1 MSVRLENAA
10 VQKEAEP
17 EPEPWRYSRRGEL
30 LPDHCLDCGAAML
43 GPYCTRCGQK
53 NEPEHRSLWQLVK
66 DAVGPAVL
74 LESKLWRT
82 LGTLL
87 GRPGALSE
95 AYTEG
100 KRSRYI
106 RPLRLYFWVSVLFF
120 SMLALRPAH
129 VAAVKVAPERTVN
142 LRFAPELQRRLR
154 EKLEPFKDPPA
165 QGQQPAIAGEP
176 GQGRTLA
183 VERLRN
189 EFISRL
195 PKALFLLLPI
205 FALLLRGLWRNRP
218 YVDHLVFALHA
229 HTVLFIG
236 LAVGTIRWGPV
247 ELLGVLAPVAWFLP
261 AVHRF
266 YRSGWVETVVKAVL
280 LGLVYFALV
289 LAVVLVTTMV
299 ALLGT

>member
-1 MSVRLENAA
+1 LENAA
-10 VQKEAEP
+10 VQKEA

-30 LPDHCLDCGAAML
+30 LPDHCLDCGAAMR
-43 GPYCTRCGQK
+43 GPYCGSCGQK

-120 SMLALRPAH
+120 SILALRPAS
-129 VAAVKVAPERTVN
+129 VGTFKVDPKDKIH
-142 LRFAPELQRRLR
+142 LRFAPGLEKRLQ
-154 EKLEPFKDPPA
+154 EKLDPLKEPAAEDRARAPA
-165 QGQQPAIAGEP
+165 DERGAS
-176 GQGRTLA
+176 GRA
-183 VERLRN
+183 VAMERLRN
-189 EFISRL
+189 EFISRM
-195 PKALFLLLPI
+195 PKALFLLLPV
-205 FALLLRGLWRNRP
+205 FALLLRGLWRTRP
-218 YVDHLVFALHA
+218 YVDQLVFALHA

-236 LAVGTIRWGPV
+236 LGIGLIRWGPV
-247 ELLGVLAPVAWFLP
+247 ETVGVVAPVVWFLP

-266 YRSGWVETVVKAVL
+266 YRIGWVETVLKAVL
-280 LGLVYFALV
+280 LAIVYFALV
-289 LAVVLVTTMV
+289 LFVLIATSMV

>member
-1 MSVRLENAA
+1 MENAA
-10 VQKEAEP
+10 VQKDA

-30 LPDHCLDCGAAML
+30 LPDHCLDCGAAMV
-43 GPYCTRCGQK
+43 GPYCSSCGQK

-100 KRSRYI
+100 QRSRYI

-120 SMLALRPAH
+120 SVLALRPAH
-129 VAAVKVAPERTVN
+129 VATFKVSSPGQIH
-142 LRFAPELQRRLR
+142 LRFAPALEKRLQ
-154 EKLEPFKDPPA
+154 EKLEPFRDSSSREGPA
-165 QGQQPAIAGEP
+165 RPGEP
-176 GQGRTLA
+176 GVDGRTVA
-183 VERLRN
+183 AERVKG
-189 EFISRL
+189 EFLTRL
-195 PKALFLLLPI
+195 PKALFLLLPV
-205 FALLLRGLWRNRP
+205 FALLLRVLWRKRP
-218 YVDHLVFALHA
+218 YVDQLVFALHA
-229 HTVLFIG
+229 HTVLFLGLGIG
-236 LAVGTIRWGPV
+236 LVRWWPLETIGVVAPAV
-247 ELLGVLAPVAWFLP
+247 WFLP

-266 YRSGWVETVVKAVL
+266 YRSGWVETVLKTVL
-280 LGLVYFALV
+280 LGIAYFALV
-289 LAVVLVTTMV
+289 MAVVLVTSMV